1 MKRNGPVLRALI
13 ETVGRMLKAQ
23 RSKDAQ
29 ALQPKGLFILRNKIV
44 SLSVA
49 KDPLL
54 WNHRD

>member
-1 MKRNGPVLRALI
+1 MKRNGPVLRTLI
-13 ETVGRMLKAQ
+13 ETVGRMLKAE

-29 ALQPKGLFILRNKIV
+29 VLQPKGFFILRNKIM